1 MCVCV
6 AAVYPP
12 GPPGPPG
19 HGTNMYGNVPGYEGS
34 LAGGGELFSSL
45 FHRLHTP
52 AQGSGREGGVALNA
66 EWAGG
71 GGVVKKG
78 RGQDSAMMFC
88 DFSVLVTGKLA
99 R

>member
-1 MCVCV
+1 
-6 AAVYPP
+6 
-12 GPPGPPG
+12 
-19 HGTNMYGNVPGYEGS
+19 MYGNIPGYEGS

-52 AQGSGREGGVALNA
+52 AQGRGREGGVALNA
-66 EWAGG
+66 EWAGEWEWSRMRCG
-71 GGVVKKG
+71 LGRGVVREG